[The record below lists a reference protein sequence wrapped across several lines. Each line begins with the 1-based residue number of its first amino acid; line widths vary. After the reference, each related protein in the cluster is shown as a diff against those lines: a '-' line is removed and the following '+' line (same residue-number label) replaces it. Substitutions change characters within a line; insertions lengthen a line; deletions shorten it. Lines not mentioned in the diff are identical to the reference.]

1 MNDLLILMQNQVVRQ
16 HVQVFLVHDKSSLIV
31 TSHALGGL
39 SFKPFLYFCY
49 SVLQKRNLPHEN
61 NAMADKEGSEG
72 NETIDTKTE
81 ESSSETSENDV
92 KNSSEQES
100 RSWKT
105 KIYLLERALE
115 EQQATCNYLREERDT
130 FVAHNRLLRHEVK
143 NIQRGLCVGD
153 QENVKSKK
161 YEKGMILLL
170 RRKSG
175 IAF

>member
-1 MNDLLILMQNQVVRQ
+1 
-16 HVQVFLVHDKSSLIV
+16 
-31 TSHALGGL
+31 
-39 SFKPFLYFCY
+39 
-49 SVLQKRNLPHEN
+49 
-61 NAMADKEGSEG
+61 MADKEGSEG

-170 RRKSG
+170 KRKSG
-175 IAF
+175 ITFWRQWLHILEPSQPEKVTRFLTLNFFS